1 MEPSEKI
8 KSIKIKYRI
17 AQREA
22 VKKAAEELA
31 QIIPEII
38 RLRTRQEG
46 QGTNG
51 QLKELSESY
60 IKQRA
65 GEIAFYT
72 IGKGSDRKVI
82 PYKPSSAPDLHPDTT
97 PSKSN
102 LTATGQLLDSIT
114 GKRAGDRVN
123 ISLKGKRKKELSGAK
138 SKLTNDEVGKYVR
151 ENGREFLKLSVDEKQ
166 EAIDLATQIILE
178 QIKDALK

>member
-8 KSIKIKYRI
+8 KSLKIKYRV

-22 VKKAAEELA
+22 IKKAAEELA

-46 QGTNG
+46 QGTSGN
-51 QLKELSESY
+51 LKGLSPLTKAMRE
-60 IKQRA
+60 
-65 GEIAFYT
+65 FY
-72 IGKGSDRKVI
+72 SDN
-82 PYKPSSAPDLHPDTT
+82 LHPDTT
-97 PSKSN
+97 PIKSN

-114 GKRAGDRVN
+114 GKRESDKVK
-123 ISLKGKRKKELSGAK
+123 ISLKGKRKKELSGAR